1 MNVYILNTSSSK
13 HLLFLFLFLLI
24 GIQKIIA
31 QADTLHGQVY
41 ETFSNQ
47 TLSFVHITIQ
57 PSGNEYISNIDGSFD
72 IPFPS
77 IGSTII
83 FNRFLHRTVEIEISD
98 NAIPSDTLT
107 VKLNRYLLFPPL
119 ESTDASTL
127 DLIKN
132 TINLS
137 AENNINKREDLE
149 YNTYNKLTI
158 DVGNIS
164 HVNELLQKLRKGG
177 WLKMDDLSGDQHL
190 YIVESAATRKIKNK
204 LNQLEKVDAL
214 ISSGVRIP
222 GVALLGT
229 HLQHFNIYDNYVEI
243 TGKKYIS
250 PLANNHSTN
259 KYHYTVIDTLRLA
272 SGIHYAVAFAPKQTR
287 NFSALKGL
295 LLIKASDFSVRYVV
309 ASPAFLKKG
318 LTEVA
323 VTYMEVDHIL
333 YPERQSLYLRGT
345 EHVGGLSPIIQS
357 NTWYYYFQ
365 ANKIY
370 PPKQFDESI
379 LLYDDRAIQKDTSY
393 WNQVRQLP
401 ATTTDKN
408 TYQYFENGINPL
420 LLQKFLNLGQNVYFG
435 KLTVGAFNFDLNKV
449 INHNR
454 VEGLRL
460 GVGGNTNYKFSRI
473 WQLSGFVGFGT
484 KDLKFKYGIGVQKL
498 VYKPLRC
505 FVGLNISNDL
515 QEAGGQQVAF
525 ETPQYSSETLRRFLI
540 TYMDYTKS
548 ISTYFKAHPLKYL
561 DYKMGLSYQ
570 HTTPNYFYAYKGQEF
585 NHINYVE
592 WSNGI
597 RYAYGEQEIRIN
609 DETVKIQSSFPILY
623 FNIDKGLKV
632 GNQPFKYTR
641 YEFRID
647 QFIKI
652 VDLGKTGI
660 QMVGGV
666 TTGIAPYSKLFV
678 GKGSSK
684 SAGVVVHNSFETM
697 AYNEFVANN
706 YFGFFLSHDFG
717 RMYYRSRFFMPNF
730 MVLYNIGWGFLTH
743 PEFHAGPP
751 IKDYSKGYKEAGGF
765 VNNILV
771 LKLSGLKVGL
781 GVGVFFRYG
790 EYQFEKTTDNAV
802 FKFSL
807 NLSPGS

>member
-1 MNVYILNTSSSK
+1 MIVHRFDSSNIKHILFT
-13 HLLFLFLFLLI
+13 FVFLLL
-24 GIQKIIA
+24 GVQRVSA
-31 QADTLHGQVY
+31 QLDTLHGKVY

-47 TLSFVHITIQ
+47 TLSFVHITIL
-57 PSGNEYISNIDGSFD
+57 PSGNEYISNIDGTFD
-72 IPFPS
+72 IPFPA
-77 IGSTII
+77 IGSTLT
-83 FNRFLHRTVEIEISD
+83 FERFLHRTVEIEISD
-98 NAIPSDTLT
+98 NTVPGDTLK
-107 VKLNRYLLFPPL
+107 VKLNRYLLFPAL
-119 ESTDASTL
+119 EPTNPSTF

-137 AENNINKREDLE
+137 AENNINKREQVE

-158 DVGNIS
+158 DVGNIN
-164 HVNELLQKLRKGG
+164 HVNDLLQRLRKGG
-177 WLKMDDLSGDQHL
+177 LLKIDNLSGDQHL
-190 YIVESAATRKIKNK
+190 YIVESTATRKIKNK
-204 LNQLEKVDAL
+204 LNQLENVDAL
-214 ISSGVRIP
+214 MSSGVRIP

-229 HLQHFNIYDNYVEI
+229 HLQHFNIYDDYVEI

-250 PLANNHSTN
+250 PLANNNSTN
-259 KYHYTVIDTLRLA
+259 KYHYTVIDTFLLEN
-272 SGIHYAVAFAPKQTR
+272 GLHYAVAFTPKKNK
-287 NFSALKGL
+287 NFSALNGL
-295 LLIKASDFSVRYVV
+295 LLIHSSDFSIRYVV

-323 VTYMEVDHIL
+323 VTYKEMDHIL

-345 EHVGGLSPIIQS
+345 ENVGGLSPIIQS
-357 NTWYYYFQ
+357 NTWYHYFQ
-365 ANKIY
+365 ANKLFQ
-370 PPKQFDESI
+370 PMQFDECI
-379 LLYDDRAIQKDTSY
+379 LLYDEQAIQKDTNY
-393 WNQVRQLP
+393 WNQMRQVP
-401 ATTTDKN
+401 ATATDKN
-408 TYQYFENGINPL
+408 TYQYFENGMNTL
-420 LLQKFLNLGQNVYFG
+420 MLQKFLNLGQNIYFG

-454 VEGLRL
+454 AEGLRI
-460 GVGGNTNYKFSRI
+460 GVGGNTNYRFSRI
-473 WQLSGFVGFGT
+473 WQLSGFLGFGM
-484 KDLKFKYGIGVQKL
+484 KDNKFKYGFGIQKL
-498 VYKPLRC
+498 LYKPSEC
-505 FVGLNISNDL
+505 YVGLNFSNDL

-525 ETPQYSSETLRRFLI
+525 ETPQYSSETLRRFLLS
-540 TYMDYTKS
+540 YMDYNKS
-548 ISTYFKAHPLKYL
+548 ITTYFKAHPLKYL
-561 DYKMGLSYQ
+561 DYKMSLSYQ
-570 HTTPNYFYAYKGQEF
+570 HSTPNYFYAYKGQEF
-585 NHINYVE
+585 EHINYAE

-597 RYAYGEQEIRIN
+597 RFAFGEQEIRIN
-609 DETVKIQSSFPILY
+609 DETIKLQSAFPIFY
-623 FNIDKGLKV
+623 FNIDKGFKV

-697 AYNEFVANN
+697 GYNEFVANN
-706 YFGFFLSHDFG
+706 YFGLFLSHDFG

-730 MVLYNIGWGFLTH
+730 MILYNIGWGFLQH
-743 PEFHAGPP
+743 PEYHAGPP

-771 LKLSGLKVGL
+771 LKLSGLKMGI
-781 GVGVFFRYG
+781 GAGVFFRYG
-790 EYQFEKTTDNAV
+790 TYQFEKTTDNAV